1 MMGTAE
7 AGGKAAECA
16 PFTATHY
23 GFSLLCMRRT
33 LFAITSVK
41 AL

>member
-1 MMGTAE
+1 MMGIAK
-7 AGGKAAECA
+7 AGGKAAECT
-16 PFTATHY
+16 PFTAARY
-23 GFSLLCMRRT
+23 GFSLPCMRRT